1 MFLLILGLVLFLG
14 LHSLRIVAPGVRQSL
29 VERLG
34 EGPWKIVHSLASIA
48 SLCLLIYGF
57 AVARATTPVV
67 WDPPVWTRH
76 IALLLM
82 IPAMICLVASLMPA
96 GRIKEKVK
104 FPLIVATK
112 TWALAH
118 LIANGELSSI
128 LLFGS
133 FLVWL
138 VVLRISLKRRIAA
151 GTTVLPVFVSGRYDL
166 IAIVGGLGLW
176 TWMIFGLHE
185 WLIGVPPLVF

>member
-1 MFLLILGLVLFLG
+1 MLLLILGLILFLG
-14 LHSLRIVAPGVRQSL
+14 LHSLRIVAPAARQSL

-57 AVARATTPVV
+57 GVARATTPVV
-67 WDPPVWTRH
+67 WYPPVWTRH

-82 IPAMICLVASLMPA
+82 VPAMICLIASLMPA

-104 FPLIVATK
+104 FPLIVAVK
-112 TWALAH
+112 IWALAH

-166 IAIVGGLGLW
+166 IAIAAGLALW
-176 TWMIFGLHE
+176 VWMIFGLHE
-185 WLIGVPPLVF
+185 WLIGVAPLVF

>member
-1 MFLLILGLVLFLG
+1 MLLLILGLILFLG
-14 LHSLRIVAPGVRQSL
+14 LHSLRIVAPAARQSL

-57 AVARATTPVV
+57 GVARATTPVV
-67 WDPPVWTRH
+67 WYPPVWTRH

-82 IPAMICLVASLMPA
+82 IPAMICLIASLMPA

-104 FPLIVATK
+104 FPLIVAVK
-112 TWALAH
+112 IWALAH

-166 IAIVGGLGLW
+166 IAIAAGLALW
-176 TWMIFGLHE
+176 VWMIFGLHE
-185 WLIGVPPLVF
+185 WLIGVAPLVF